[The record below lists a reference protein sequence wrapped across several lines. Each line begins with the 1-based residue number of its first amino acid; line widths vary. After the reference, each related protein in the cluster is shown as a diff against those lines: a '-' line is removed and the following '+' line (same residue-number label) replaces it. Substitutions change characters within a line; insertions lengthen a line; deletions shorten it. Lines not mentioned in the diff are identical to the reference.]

1 MQKQRPSHLI
11 IQSTQFAM
19 NYFIVAALIAVSLL
33 CYSCGQDK
41 QGLKDTASVQELEKT
56 TADQKIADNNHQYFN
71 TDSAGTQTGS
81 GEQKKQPVPP
91 VANPDWDKKIIK
103 TASLNLEIKDYNAY
117 YTSLR
122 EKIRNLG
129 GYVAQEEQT
138 LTDYKSENTVVI
150 KVPVDQFD
158 NALVQLIT
166 GVEKINEKKVNSQDV
181 TAEYVDTRS
190 RMEARKRVRDRY
202 LDLLKQAKNMEEIL
216 NVQSE
221 INRIQEEVESAAG
234 RIEYLGHSASLS
246 TINLTYYQVLN
257 VSAKSDDK
265 PGFGSKIASAFR
277 VGGGWIVDLFIG
289 MVTIWP
295 LLLLGFLGFIYFRKN
310 RTQKAKA

>member
-1 MQKQRPSHLI
+1 MK
-11 IQSTQFAM
+11 
-19 NYFIVAALIAVSLL
+19 YFLVTALIAVSML
-33 CYSCGQDK
+33 CYSCMNNK
-41 QGLKDTASVQELEKT
+41 S
-56 TADQKIADNNHQYFN
+56 ADNKSESVAAVTIDPATPEENPQKMLDNNQFFSI
-71 TDSAGTQTGS
+71 DSTGTQA
-81 GEQKKQPVPP
+81 GEPEKKKQPASA

-122 EKIRNLG
+122 EKIRSLG

-138 LTDYKSENTVVI
+138 LSDYKSENTVVI

-158 NALVQLIT
+158 NALVQLIA

-181 TAEYVDTRS
+181 TSEYVDTRS

-234 RIEYLGHSASLS
+234 RIEYLGHSATLS

-257 VSAKSDDK
+257 AAKKDDTA
-265 PGFGSKIASAFR
+265 PGFGAKIASAFR
-277 VGGGWIVDLFIG
+277 TGGSWIVDLFIG

-295 LLLLGFLGFIYFRKN
+295 LMLLAFGGYIYFRRS
-310 RTQKAKA
+310 RTQKVRA

>member
-1 MQKQRPSHLI
+1 MKYI
-11 IQSTQFAM
+11 IVTAF
-19 NYFIVAALIAVSLL
+19 IAVSML
-33 CYSCGQDK
+33 CYSCMNNKSADNK
-41 QGLKDTASVQELEKT
+41 SESIAAVTLEKIT
-56 TADQKIADNNHQYFN
+56 SEEIPQKTLEDNQQFFA
-71 TDSAGTQTGS
+71 TDSAGTQADEPGK
-81 GEQKKQPVPP
+81 KKQPAPA

-103 TASLNLEIKDYNAY
+103 TASLNLEIKDFNAY

-122 EKIRNLG
+122 EKIRSVG

-138 LTDYKSENTVVI
+138 LSDYKSENTVVI

-158 NALVQLIT
+158 NALVQLIA

-181 TAEYVDTRS
+181 TTEYVDTRS

-221 INRIQEEVESAAG
+221 VNRIQEEVESAAG
-234 RIEYLGHSASLS
+234 RIEYLAHSATLS

-257 VSAKSDDK
+257 VAAKKEDT
-265 PGFGSKIASAFR
+265 PPNFGTKIGSAFR
-277 VGGGWIVDLFIG
+277 VGGSWIVDLFIG

-295 LLLLGFLGFIYFRKN
+295 LMLLGFIGFVYFK
-310 RTQKAKA
+310 RTRTHKVKA